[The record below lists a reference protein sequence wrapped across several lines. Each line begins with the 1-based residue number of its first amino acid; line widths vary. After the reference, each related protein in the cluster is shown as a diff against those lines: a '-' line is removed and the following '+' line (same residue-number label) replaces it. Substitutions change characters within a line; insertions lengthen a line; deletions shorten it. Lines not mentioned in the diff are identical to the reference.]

1 MDDYGPSRK
10 KRKGGVQQR
19 LAASRVDQP
28 DIIESELATLLL
40 FLLAWGL
47 CSAQLCQKIAE
58 CAVKDMKR
66 AVETGA
72 LLSKLE
78 KLAGAG
84 ATNAARDIRTAVR
97 TEPRLPK
104 PFVTEIPFKA
114 GDAKTA
120 IMLPH
125 EQFAATYAEYPEV
138 WNAMMV
144 PGEDALPEFW
154 RSASDHPQMSN
165 HPLLSR
171 SDYQT
176 RCVPVAIHGDETPLT
191 GRGKIWCQSA
201 VIFSWFSLL
210 AGTSSTQVSMIYIWS
225 AFEKLI
231 DYGVRGTIE
240 IFWKI
245 MLWSFTVLFFGVW
258 PSHDW
263 RDIERLSYNL
273 DCFNVCFIS
282 FFC

>member
-1 MDDYGPSRK
+1 
-10 KRKGGVQQR
+10 
-19 LAASRVDQP
+19 
-28 DIIESELATLLL
+28 
-40 FLLAWGL
+40 
-47 CSAQLCQKIAE
+47 
-58 CAVKDMKR
+58 
-66 AVETGA
+66 
-72 LLSKLE
+72 
-78 KLAGAG
+78 
-84 ATNAARDIRTAVR
+84 
-97 TEPRLPK
+97 
-104 PFVTEIPFKA
+104 VTEIPFKA

-201 VIFSWFSLL
+201 VIFNWFSLL